1 VGMMLVDRMRWLAE
15 IHLLLHRTLFGLG
28 IIYGVLQGDALLLRG
43 NLLLL
48 LHLELLMNLLSE
60 LHVKFG

>member
-1 VGMMLVDRMRWLAE
+1 
-15 IHLLLHRTLFGLG
+15 
-28 IIYGVLQGDALLLRG
+28 LRG

-60 LHVKFG
+60 LHVEFG

>member
-1 VGMMLVDRMRWLAE
+1 MMLLVGKGWLAE
-15 IHLLLHRTLFGLG
+15 IHLLLHRALFGLSV
-28 IIYGVLQGDALLLRG
+28 IYGVLQGYALLLRG

-60 LHVKFG
+60 LHVEFG

>member
-1 VGMMLVDRMRWLAE
+1 MMLLDGERGLAE
-15 IHLLLHRTLFGLG
+15 IHLLLDRSLFGLSV
-28 IIYGVLQGDALLLRG
+28 IYGVLQGDTLLLRG

-60 LHVKFG
+60 LNVES

>member
-1 VGMMLVDRMRWLAE
+1 MMLVVGKGRLAE
-15 IHLLLHRTLFGLG
+15 IHLLLLHRALFSLTV
-28 IIYGVLQGDALLLRG
+28 IYGVLQGDALLLRG

-60 LHVKFG
+60 LHVEFG